1 MKIQKILAVVV
12 TLILVSATVSVMAQG
27 APPPPPPGGSTSGP
41 IDSGVVTLLIGAATY
56 GYKKLKERE
65 TAELEVSE

>member
-1 MKIQKILAVVV
+1 MKIEKILAVVV
-12 TLILVSATVSVMAQG
+12 TLILVSATVSVIAQ
-27 APPPPPPGGSTSGP
+27 PPPPPPGGSTSGP

-65 TAELEVSE
+65 TVAETEVSE